1 MPASANFRVL
11 GSMVNFNGEPEAA
24 EVPKAGASLVSLGAG
39 FGSKSAAMYQIKYT
53 SKVPEAKTATNPFSQ
68 GLVRVVG
75 SSSQQFDELDALDGL
90 SDETVWDNGSPHA
103 PQALLP
109 HTLHLLTS
117 E

>member
-1 MPASANFRVL
+1 MLGCDELPTTDEDKPRAVPASANFRVL

-68 GLVRVVG
+68 GPKGWLG
-75 SSSQQFDELDALDGL
+75 S
-90 SDETVWDNGSPHA
+90 
-103 PQALLP
+103 
-109 HTLHLLTS
+109 
-117 E
+117 

>member
-1 MPASANFRVL
+1 MPKSRSLGAN
-11 GSMVNFNGEPEAA
+11 
-24 EVPKAGASLVSLGAG
+24 ASLVSFGAD
-39 FGSKSAAMYQIKYT
+39 FGSKSAVMYAGKYA
-53 SKVPEAKTATNPFSQ
+53 SKVPEAKTATNPLSQ

-75 SSSQQFDELDALDGL
+75 PSSQQFDELDALDGL